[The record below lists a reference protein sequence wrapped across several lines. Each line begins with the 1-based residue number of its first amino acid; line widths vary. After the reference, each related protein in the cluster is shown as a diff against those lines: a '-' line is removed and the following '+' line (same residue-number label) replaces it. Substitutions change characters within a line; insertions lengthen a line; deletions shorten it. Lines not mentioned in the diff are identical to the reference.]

1 MSVEIGK
8 DVGDDAA
15 KRTSFKEL
23 IGTLQSLITVVAIL
37 SGGYWFVA
45 QRSLKPQ
52 VKLEQTVT
60 QRALDGEAGWLLVA
74 VDVRATNVGKTKVS
88 LTKGSLE
95 LIQVNPLPGKSM
107 AVVALPA
114 MDLEPG
120 ESDQAILRTWKT
132 PGYIKTIEVHSSYAV
147 PSSKEFWNV
156 RSLVDVG
163 GEKIAASKAQTGS

>member
-1 MSVEIGK
+1 MSVESGK
-8 DVGDDAA
+8 DVGDGVA
-15 KRTSFKEL
+15 KRASFKDL
-23 IGTLQSLITVVAIL
+23 LSTMQSLITIVAIL
-37 SGGYWFVA
+37 AGGYWFVA

-52 VKLEQTVT
+52 VKLEQTIT

-88 LTKGSLE
+88 LTKGSIE
-95 LIQVNPLPGKSM
+95 LIQVNPLPGQSM
-107 AVVALPA
+107 AVFALPA

-120 ESDQAILRTWKT
+120 ESDQAILHTWKI
-132 PGYIKTIEVHSSYAV
+132 PSYLRTIEVHSSYPV
-147 PSSKEFWNV
+147 PSSKEFWNL

>member
-1 MSVEIGK
+1 MSVESGK
-8 DVGDDAA
+8 DVGDGVA
-15 KRTSFKEL
+15 KRASFKDL
-23 IGTLQSLITVVAIL
+23 LSTMQSLITIVAIL
-37 SGGYWFVA
+37 AGGYWFVA

-52 VKLEQTVT
+52 VKLEQTIT

-88 LTKGSLE
+88 LTKGSIE
-95 LIQVNPLPGKSM
+95 LIQVNPLPGQSM
-107 AVVALPA
+107 AVFALPA

-120 ESDQAILRTWKT
+120 ESDQAILHTWKT
-132 PGYIKTIEVHSSYAV
+132 PSYLKTIEVHSSYPV
-147 PSSKEFWNV
+147 PSSKEFWNL

>member
-1 MSVEIGK
+1 MSVEGGK
-8 DVGDDAA
+8 EAGDAAA
-15 KRTSFKEL
+15 KRTSFKDL
-23 IGTLQSLITVVAIL
+23 VGTVQSLITIVAIL
-37 SGGYWFVA
+37 AGGYWFLA

-52 VKLEQTVT
+52 VKMEQIIS
-60 QRALDGEAGWLLVA
+60 QRALDGEPGWMLIA

-88 LTKGSLE
+88 LTKGALE
-95 LIQVNPLPGKSM
+95 LIQVNPLPGNSM
-107 AVVALPA
+107 AIVALPA

-163 GEKIAASKAQTGS
+163 GEKIPASKAQTGS

>member
-1 MSVEIGK
+1 MGVESGN
-8 DVGDDAA
+8 DVGDGVA
-15 KRTSFKEL
+15 KRASFKDL
-23 IGTLQSLITVVAIL
+23 LSTMQSLITIVAIL
-37 SGGYWFVA
+37 AGGYWFVA

-52 VKLEQTVT
+52 VKLEQTIT

-88 LTKGSLE
+88 LTKGSIE
-95 LIQVNPLPGKSM
+95 LIQVNPLPGQSM
-107 AVVALPA
+107 AVFALPA

-120 ESDQAILRTWKT
+120 ESDQAILHTWKI
-132 PGYIKTIEVHSSYAV
+132 PSYLRTIEVHSSYPV
-147 PSSKEFWNV
+147 PSSKEFWNL